1 MSDNTG
7 GRGRLSSKTLP
18 SIWGYAA
25 PKRVCV
31 CVCMCVCVCVRV
43 CVCVCVCVLQDEN
56 LLPRKFFEVD
66 FPAVVARKIHNI
78 KYGEHVII
86 VIIAIISCVYSHL
99 PYHSQYITRAAAL
112 FFDGF

>member
-1 MSDNTG
+1 MHRCS
-7 GRGRLSSKTLP
+7 
-18 SIWGYAA
+18 
-25 PKRVCV
+25 VCL
-31 CVCMCVCVCVRV
+31 

-86 VIIAIISCVYSHL
+86 VIIAIISGVYSHL